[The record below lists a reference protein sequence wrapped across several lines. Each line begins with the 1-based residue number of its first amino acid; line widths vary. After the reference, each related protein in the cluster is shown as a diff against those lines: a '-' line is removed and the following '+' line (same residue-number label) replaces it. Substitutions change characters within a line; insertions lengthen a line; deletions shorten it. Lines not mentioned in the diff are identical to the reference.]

1 MATVIIPTPLRK
13 FTNNTAR
20 LQVSPG
26 TIHSTFRELTQNF
39 PDLKKHLLDED
50 GNIRSYV
57 NIFIGNDDIRDLQQA
72 DTAVKEDAVISIV
85 PAIAGG
91 SPETHGAPRPNESAS
106 TDSHSSTTSAGTPSS
121 AAPSGT
127 PGPSPTASAGAPFS
141 KEELARY
148 NRHIIIPGFG
158 MEAQLKLKAA
168 KVLVIGSGGLGSPV
182 LLYLAAAGVG
192 TIGIVDFDVVD
203 DSNLQRQV
211 LFGVDAIGKP
221 KVEAARRRLESLNPY
236 IKLHVYNTHLNSQ
249 NALEILKD
257 YDVIADGTDNF
268 PTRYLVNDASVLLGK
283 PNVYASIFQF
293 EGQVS
298 VFNYRNAHGE
308 LGPNYRDLYPTPPP
322 PGLVP
327 SCAEGGVLGVLP
339 GIIGSLQALEVIK
352 VITGVGDTLS
362 GRFYIFDAL
371 NFESRTFTIRR
382 RKDNPV
388 NGENPTITAL
398 IDYEQFCGMRA
409 VEERHLKEITAKEL
423 YDWQVRG
430 EKFQLIDVRE
440 PHEYDIVNIG
450 AELIPLG
457 SVTDNS
463 NKIDR
468 DIPVVLHC
476 KVGGRSAK
484 AIRELEEKFG
494 FTNLYN
500 LKGGILAYIDEV
512 QPELTKY

>member
-20 LQVSPG
+20 LEVRAG
-26 TIHSTFRELTQNF
+26 TIQDTVNELTQNF
-39 PDLKKHLLDED
+39 PDLKKHLLDD
-50 GNIRSYV
+50 SGSIRSYV
-57 NIFIGNDDIRDLQQA
+57 NIFVGNNDIRDLQQEN
-72 DTAVKEDAVISIV
+72 TAVKEDTVISIV

-91 SPETHGAPRPNESAS
+91 SPDA
-106 TDSHSSTTSAGTPSS
+106 TPLF
-121 AAPSGT
+121 T
-127 PGPSPTASAGAPFS
+127 

-158 MEAQLKLKAA
+158 LEAQQKLKKA

-192 TIGIVDFDVVD
+192 TLGIVDFDVVD

-211 LFGVDAIGKP
+211 LFGIDEIGKP
-221 KVEAARRRLESLNPY
+221 KVEAARRRLAALNPH
-236 IKLHVYNTHLNSQ
+236 IQLNIYNTHINSG
-249 NALEILKD
+249 NALDIVKD
-257 YDVIADGTDNF
+257 YDVVADGTDNF
-268 PTRYLVNDASVLLGK
+268 PTRYLVNDAAVLLGK

-298 VFNYRNAHGE
+298 VFNYTDSKGNT
-308 LGPNYRDLYPTPPP
+308 GPNYRDLYPTPPP

-352 VITGVGDTLS
+352 VITGVGETLS

-371 NFESRTFTIRR
+371 NFESRTFNIKRR
-382 RKDNPV
+382 EDNPI
-388 NGENPTITAL
+388 NGKNPTIKAL

-409 VEERHLKEITAKEL
+409 VEEKPLKEITAKEL
-423 YDWQVRG
+423 YDLQVRG

-450 AELIPLG
+450 GELIPLATV
-457 SVTDNS
+457 SDNAGR
-463 NKIDR
+463 IDTEKKV
-468 DIPVVLHC
+468 IVHC
-476 KVGGRSAK
+476 KMGGRSAK

-500 LKGGILAYIDEV
+500 LKGGILSYIDEV

>member
-20 LQVSPG
+20 LQVKPG
-26 TIHSTFRELTQNF
+26 TIQETLGELTVNF
-39 PDLKKHLLDED
+39 PDLKKHLLDEH
-50 GNIRSYV
+50 GKIRSYV
-57 NIFIGNDDIRDLQQA
+57 NIFIGNDDIRDLQQEN
-72 DTAVKEDAVISIV
+72 TAVQEGSVVSIV

-91 SPETHGAPRPNESAS
+91 VPTNS
-106 TDSHSSTTSAGTPSS
+106 D
-121 AAPSGT
+121 
-127 PGPSPTASAGAPFS
+127 GPLFT

-158 MEAQLKLKAA
+158 MEAQQKLKKAS
-168 KVLVIGSGGLGSPV
+168 VLVIGSGGLGSPV

-211 LFGVDAIGKP
+211 LFGVDAIGQP
-221 KVEAARRRLESLNPY
+221 KVEAARKRLEALNPY
-236 IKLHVYNTHLNSQ
+236 IQLKVYNTHLNSH
-249 NALEILKD
+249 NALDIIKD
-257 YDVIADGTDNF
+257 YDVVADGTDNF

-283 PNVYASIFQF
+283 TNVYASIFQF

-298 VFNYRNAHGE
+298 VFNYRHPDGTR
-308 LGPNYRDLYPTPPP
+308 GPNYRDLYPTPPP

-352 VITGVGDTLS
+352 VITGVGETLS
-362 GRFYIFDAL
+362 GRFYIFDAV
-371 NFESRTFTIRR
+371 NFESRTFRIRPR
-382 RKDNPV
+382 EDNPV
-388 NGENPTITAL
+388 NGKNPSITAL

-409 VEERHLKEITAKEL
+409 VEEKALKEVTAREL
-423 YDWQVRG
+423 YDWQVKG
-430 EKFQLIDVRE
+430 EPFQLIDVRE

-450 AELIPLG
+450 GELIPLG
-457 SVTDNS
+457 TVSEHADD
-463 NKIDR
+463 IDR
-468 DIPVVLHC
+468 DRKVVVHC

-494 FTNLYN
+494 YTNLYN
-500 LKGGILAYIDEV
+500 LKGGILAYIDEI

>member
-20 LQVSPG
+20 LQVKPG
-26 TIHSTFRELTQNF
+26 TIQDTVRELTVNF
-39 PDLKKHLLDED
+39 PDLKKHLLDEN

-57 NIFIGNDDIRDLQQA
+57 NIFVGNDDIRDLQQEQ
-72 DTAVKEDAVISIV
+72 TAVQEGAVISIV

-91 SPETHGAPRPNESAS
+91 
-106 TDSHSSTTSAGTPSS
+106 TPDNDQF
-121 AAPSGT
+121 PKSGNGPFT
-127 PGPSPTASAGAPFS
+127 NPGNAPFS

-158 MEAQLKLKAA
+158 MDAQQKLKAA

-182 LLYLAAAGVG
+182 LLYLAAAGIG

-211 LFGVDAIGKP
+211 LFGVDAIGQP
-221 KVEAARRRLESLNPY
+221 KVEAAKKRLQALNPY
-236 IKLHVYNTHLNSQ
+236 IRLQVYNTHLNWQ
-249 NALEILKD
+249 NALDILRD

-298 VFNYRNAHGE
+298 VFNYRDASGVP
-308 LGPNYRDLYPTPPP
+308 GPNYRDLYPSPPP

-352 VITGVGDTLS
+352 IITGVGETLS

-371 NFESRTFTIRR
+371 NFESRTFRIRPR
-382 RKDNPV
+382 EDNPIS
-388 NGENPTITAL
+388 GKNPTISAL

-409 VEERHLKEITAKEL
+409 VEEKPLREITVKEL
-423 YDWQVRG
+423 YNWQVKG
-430 EKFQLIDVRE
+430 EPFQLIDVRE

-450 AELIPLG
+450 GELIPLG
-457 SVTDNS
+457 TVADHSESIST
-463 NKIDR
+463 NKK
-468 DIPVVLHC
+468 VVVHC

-484 AIRELEEKFG
+484 AIRELQEKFG

-500 LKGGILAYIDEV
+500 LKGGILAYIDQV

>member
-1 MATVIIPTPLRK
+1 MATIIIPTPLRK

-20 LQVSPG
+20 LQVNAG
-26 TIHSTFRELTQNF
+26 TIRDTVNQLTQNF
-39 PDLKKHLLDED
+39 PDLKKHLLDET

-57 NIFIGNDDIRDLQQA
+57 NIFIGNDDIRDLQQ
-72 DTAVKEDAVISIV
+72 DKTGVKEDSVISIV

-91 SPETHGAPRPNESAS
+91 LPDSPAGDNKDNGHNHKNAIFTHKDVVF
-106 TDSHSSTTSAGTPSS
+106 T
-121 AAPSGT
+121 
-127 PGPSPTASAGAPFS
+127 

-158 MEAQLKLKAA
+158 MEAQQKLKTA

-211 LFGVDAIGKP
+211 LFGVNEIGKP

-236 IKLHVYNTHLNSQ
+236 IKLNIYNTHLNSQ
-249 NALEILKD
+249 NALDIFRD

-268 PTRYLVNDASVLLGK
+268 PTRYLVNDAAVLLDK

-298 VFNYRNAHGE
+298 VFNYKDQQGNA
-308 LGPNYRDLYPTPPP
+308 GPNYRDLYPTPPP

-352 VITGVGDTLS
+352 VITGVGETLS
-362 GRFYIFDAL
+362 GRFWIFDAL
-371 NFESRTFTIRR
+371 NFESRTFNIKRR
-382 RKDNPV
+382 EDNPI
-388 NGENPTITAL
+388 NGNNPTITAL

-409 VEERHLKEITAKEL
+409 VEEKQLKEITVAEL
-423 YDWQVRG
+423 YDWQVKG

-450 AELIPLG
+450 AELIPL
-457 SVTDNS
+457 VTVADNAGR
-463 NKIDR
+463 IDTDR
-468 DIPVVLHC
+468 KVVIHC
-476 KVGGRSAK
+476 KMGGRSAK

-512 QPELTKY
+512 KPELTKY

>member
-20 LQVSPG
+20 LEVKAG
-26 TIHSTFRELTQNF
+26 TIQDTVNELTTNF
-39 PDLKKHLLDED
+39 PDLKKHLLDE
-50 GNIRSYV
+50 GGGIRSYV
-57 NIFIGNDDIRDLQQA
+57 NIFVGNNDIRDLQQEH
-72 DTAVKEDAVISIV
+72 TAVKDDTVISIV

-91 SPETHGAPRPNESAS
+91 SPDQPLFT
-106 TDSHSSTTSAGTPSS
+106 
-121 AAPSGT
+121 
-127 PGPSPTASAGAPFS
+127 

-158 MEAQLKLKAA
+158 MEAQQKLKKG

-211 LFGVDAIGKP
+211 LFGIDEIGKP
-221 KVEAARRRLESLNPY
+221 KVEAARRRLEALNPH
-236 IKLHVYNTHLNSQ
+236 IKLHLYNTHLNSS
-249 NALEILKD
+249 NALEIFKD

-268 PTRYLVNDASVLLGK
+268 PTRYLVNDAAVLLGK

-293 EGQVS
+293 EGQAS
-298 VFNYRNAHGE
+298 VFNYTDSKGNT
-308 LGPNYRDLYPTPPP
+308 GPNYRDLYPTPPP

-352 VITGVGDTLS
+352 VITGVGETLS

-371 NFESRTFTIRR
+371 NFESRTFNIKRR
-382 RKDNPV
+382 EDNPI
-388 NGENPTITAL
+388 NGKNPTITAL

-409 VEERHLKEITAKEL
+409 VEEKHLKEITAKEL
-423 YDWQVRG
+423 YDWQVKG

-450 AELIPLG
+450 GELIPLATV
-457 SVTDNS
+457 SDNAGR
-463 NKIDR
+463 IDTER
-468 DIPVVLHC
+468 KVVVHC
-476 KVGGRSAK
+476 KMGGRSAK

-500 LKGGILAYIDEV
+500 LKGGILSYIDEV